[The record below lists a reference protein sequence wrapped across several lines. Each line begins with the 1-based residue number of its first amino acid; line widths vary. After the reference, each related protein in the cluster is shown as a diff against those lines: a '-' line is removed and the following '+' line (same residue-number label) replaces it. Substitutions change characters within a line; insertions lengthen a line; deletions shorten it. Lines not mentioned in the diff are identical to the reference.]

1 MQEEAKIF
9 FEQYRDTNNPAL
21 TGYILR
27 WKLEDGC
34 VHVDAF
40 QADGCDAQNDA
51 EGWRTGLICYGGDN
65 AMIGDIKLPI
75 EPTNV
80 FDTLNPNFH
89 VYTKYDGTVHAWSEN
104 YFLGGGDAA
113 DMMMLTDML
122 RYITTR
128 SAHYVQEMLNR
139 RPDNTLHLLPLNYAS
154 PTIEVRPFTPE
165 YWTE

>member
-1 MQEEAKIF
+1 MQEEVKIF
-9 FEQYRDTNNPAL
+9 FEQYRDTNNPTL

-34 VHVDAF
+34 VYVDAF

-51 EGWRTGLICYGGDN
+51 EGWCTGLICYGGDN
-65 AMIGDIKLPI
+65 AMIGVIKLPI

-89 VYTKYDGTVHAWSEN
+89 VYTKYDGTVHAWGEN
-104 YFLGGGDAA
+104 YFFGAGNAA
-113 DMMMLTDML
+113 ELLMVTDML

-128 SAHYVQEMLNR
+128 SAQYVQERLDAR
-139 RPDNTLHLLPLNYAS
+139 KEQSYGVFPLKYNE
-154 PTIEVRPFTPE
+154 PKIEVRPFTPE